1 VLGRTLVERIS
12 LLVFIVAL
20 AATVM
25 VYLSRNSADGSDAQR
40 LTVAPTRSSEAL
52 GANTHPTPKPATA
65 TSTPTLGE
73 LLIAADQV
81 QRAQDFFEAVTAP
94 TMEEVLVA
102 ADQVNR
108 ARDFFQ
114 AVLPTATPT
123 LAEVLVAAD
132 QVQRAQDFFR
142 AVEAA
147 DAVPTP
153 TLAEILVAADQVNRL
168 QAWAEAA
175 AAAPPPVTQ
184 PAPPPPPAPTNTPV
198 PPPPPAPTDT
208 PIPPPPAAPPQSA
221 PEPARINAGN
231 GWYDT
236 GFEAEVMAGINA
248 RRAAAGLGP
257 LTLEPR
263 LTQAAKDYAKVLAD
277 YEWFNHTG
285 PDGSTLVSRIE
296 AAGFP
301 FTVQVGEVLAW
312 GSNGWPPEE
321 IVQAWIDSPSHREQ
335 IMAGVYTRAGI
346 GCYFT
351 QEDSLMVRCVVDLA
365 AG

>member
-1 VLGRTLVERIS
+1 MQGRTLVERIS
-12 LLVFIVAL
+12 LIVFIVAL

-25 VYLSRNSADGSDAQR
+25 VYLSRNGGTATEPQR
-40 LTVAPTRSSEAL
+40 LTAAPTRSSEAL
-52 GANTHPTPKPATA
+52 GANTHPSPAPATA

-73 LLIAADQV
+73 LLVAADQV
-81 QRAQDFFEAVTAP
+81 TRAQDFFEAVTAP
-94 TMEEVLVA
+94 TLEEVLVA
-102 ADQVNR
+102 ADQVQR

-123 LAEVLVAAD
+123 LADVLVAAD

-142 AVEAA
+142 AVENG
-147 DAVPTP
+147 DAEPTP
-153 TLAEILVAADQVNRL
+153 TLAEVLVAADQVNRL

-175 AAAPPPVTQ
+175 EAAPPPVTQ
-184 PAPPPPPAPTNTPV
+184 QAPPPPPPPTNTPVPPPPPAPTNTPV
-198 PPPPPAPTDT
+198 PPP
-208 PIPPPPAAPPQSA
+208 AAPPQSQA
-221 PEPARINAGN
+221 EPAQIPAGN

-248 RRAAAGLGP
+248 RRAAAGLGA

-277 YEWFNHTG
+277 NEWFNHTG
-285 PDGSTLVSRIE
+285 PDGSTLVSRVE

-301 FTVQVGEVLAW
+301 FTVQIGEVLAW

-351 QEDSLMVRCVVDLA
+351 QEASIMVRCVVDLA